1 MTDRLLATLCLLGI
15 LIFILALLLN
25 NPLVAWLSAIV
36 AAAILGYIVGYGHW
50 R

>member
-1 MTDRLLATLCLLGI
+1 MIKRWLGALCLLGI
-15 LIFILALLLN
+15 LIFIVALLLN